1 MNERIEFKVTG
12 EFLEDLDELA
22 RKRGTNRSAVIREA
36 CRKELQ
42 REAMNN
48 E

>member
-1 MNERIEFKVTG
+1 VVERVNFEAPKGLVD
-12 EFLEDLDELA
+12 DLDKLA
-22 RKRGTNRSAVIREA
+22 DKRNSNRSAVIREA